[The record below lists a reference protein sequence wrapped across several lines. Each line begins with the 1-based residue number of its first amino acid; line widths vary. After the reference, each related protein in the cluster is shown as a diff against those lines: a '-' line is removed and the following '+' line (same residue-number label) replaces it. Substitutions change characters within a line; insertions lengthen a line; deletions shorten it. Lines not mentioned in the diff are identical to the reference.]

1 MNVLDFINNNI
12 CFFDGGTGTL
22 LQQRGLM
29 PGELP
34 ERWNISHPEEIIEI
48 HRAYF
53 DSGSNIVCTNTFG
66 ANCLKFDER
75 ELDGIICAAVKNA
88 NAAKEKSAGGQQ
100 KFTALDIGPTGKL
113 LKPCG
118 DFDFDSAVE
127 CFAKTVKAGV
137 KYGMDLIFIETMN
150 DSYETKAAV
159 LAAKENSDLPVFVS
173 NAYSDDGKL
182 MTGASP
188 ASVIAML
195 EGLGADAIGVNC
207 SLGPKQ
213 LKGVVQEY
221 LKYSSLPVILKPN
234 AGLPKSVEGKT
245 VYDVLPD
252 EFAEDM
258 LKYAQSGIRILGGC
272 CGTTPEHIS
281 KTVQSAG
288 KIKPKPVTD
297 KNITMISSYTHA
309 VEFGDSPVL
318 IGERINPTGK
328 KLFKQAL
335 RDNDIDYILN
345 EGIKQQ
351 EKGVQVLDV
360 NVGLPEIDEKKT
372 LEKVCFELQA
382 IIDLPL
388 QIDTSDI
395 EAMETALRHYNGK
408 AMINSLNGKEEVMAQ
423 VFPLVKKYGGL
434 VVCLTLDENGIPE
447 TAEKRVEI
455 ARKIIKTAEK
465 YGVGKKDLIFDT
477 LAMTISADTRCAV
490 ETLKALNTIKHE
502 LNCRTMLGVSNI
514 SFGLPHRDVL
524 NGVFFSLALENGL
537 SAAIMNPNSNEMM
550 KSFYAFKAL
559 KNLDENCSDYIENIE
574 SFACCETVEK
584 KISDNPKKENHGGE
598 EFPQAPLQSAI
609 IKGLKEKSA
618 ALTKELLESTDAL
631 EIVNSHIIPALDS
644 VGKKFEEKTLYLPQL
659 LMSAEAAQAA
669 FENIKKK
676 ISQNKTQSV
685 SRGKFVLATVK
696 GDIHDI
702 GKNIVKLIMENYGF
716 EVYDLGKDVPPQ
728 TIVDEAVRLNA
739 PIVGLS
745 ALMTTTVPYM
755 EQTIKLLKEKAPE
768 AKVIVGGAVL
778 NKEYADSIGADYY
791 AKDAMETVKYSLE
804 ILGK

>member
-1 MNVLDFINNNI
+1 MRVTDFVKNNLTVL
-12 CFFDGGTGTL
+12 DGGTGTL
-22 LQQRGLM
+22 LQQSGLV

-34 ERWNISHPEEIIEI
+34 ERWNISHPNVITEI
-48 HRAYF
+48 HKAYF
-53 DSGSNIVCTNTFG
+53 DAGSNIVCTDTFG

-75 ELDGIICAAVKNA
+75 ELDEIICAAVKNA
-88 NAAKEKSAGGQQ
+88 KDARDKSTGGQQ
-100 KFTALDIGPTGKL
+100 NFLALDIGPTGKL
-113 LKPCG
+113 LKPYG

-127 CFAKTVKAGV
+127 YFARTVKAGV
-137 KYGMDLIFIETMN
+137 KYGVDLIFIETMN

-188 ASVIAML
+188 AAVIAML
-195 EGLGADAIGVNC
+195 EGLGADAIGINC

-213 LKGVVQEY
+213 LKGVVEEY

-245 VYDVLPD
+245 VYDVTPD

-272 CGTTPEHIS
+272 CGTTPEYIL
-281 KTVQSAG
+281 KTCERV
-288 KIKPKPVTD
+288 KEIKPKPITD
-297 KNITMISSYTHA
+297 KGLTMVSSYTHA
-309 VEFGDSPVL
+309 VVFGDSPVL

-345 EGIKQQ
+345 EGLKQQ
-351 EKGVQVLDV
+351 EKGVHILDV
-360 NVGLPEIDEKKT
+360 NVGLPEIDEVQMLK
-372 LEKVCFELQA
+372 KVCFELQA

-388 QIDTSDI
+388 QIDTADI
-395 EAMETALRHYNGK
+395 NAMESALRRYNGK
-408 AMINSLNGKEEVMAQ
+408 AMINSLNGKEKVMSE

-434 VVCLTLDENGIPE
+434 AVCLTLDENGIPE
-447 TAEKRVEI
+447 TAEQRVEI
-455 ARKIIKTAEK
+455 AKKIITTAEK
-465 YGVGKKDLIFDT
+465 YGVEKKNLIFDT
-477 LAMTISADTRCAV
+477 LTMTISADTRCAV
-490 ETLKALNTIKHE
+490 ETLKALNTIKNE
-502 LNCRTMLGVSNI
+502 LKCHTVLGVSNV
-514 SFGLPHRDVL
+514 SFGLPCRDVL
-524 NGVFFSLALENGL
+524 NGAFFSLALENGL

-550 KSFYAFKAL
+550 KSYYAFKAL
-559 KNLDENCSDYIENIE
+559 KNLDGNCAEYIENIE
-574 SFACCETVEK
+574 NAAYCDIPPQKST
-584 KISDNPKKENHGGE
+584 DNGIRENNGDGE
-598 EFPQAPLQSAI
+598 AGRTQLQNAI
-609 IKGLKEKSA
+609 AKGLKDKA
-618 ALTKELLESTDAL
+618 AAITKELLESTDAL
-631 EIVNSHIIPALDS
+631 EIVKTQIIPALDS
-644 VGKKFEEKTLYLPQL
+644 VGKKFENKTLYLPQL

-669 FENIKKK
+669 FEKIKVKL
-676 ISQNKTQSV
+676 SESKTKSV
-685 SRGKFVLATVK
+685 GRGKFIIATVR

-745 ALMTTTVPYM
+745 ALMTTTVPSM
-755 EQTIKLLKEKAPE
+755 AQTIKLLREKAPWV
-768 AKVIVGGAVL
+768 KVIVGGAVL
-778 NKEYADSIGADYY
+778 TKEYADSIGADYY
-791 AKDAMETVKYSLE
+791 AKDAMETVRYSLE
-804 ILGK
+804 ITEN